1 MSGLLPEMIDP
12 IRFAR
17 TGQVIKGVIPMQQ
30 MNRLAE
36 IVNTGD
42 SAVEV
47 DLRFSFNE
55 RGQCLMEGEMAACV
69 DLPCQRCLRM
79 MRYPVRVRIKMAACK
94 VGREDELADGV
105 DPLPTENGRLNLFL
119 LAEDEIIL
127 GLPIV
132 AMHPL
137 NECAVG
143 EDYKKDVLIADH
155 EPKEETQRPF
165 AGLAE
170 MLAKQKGGREEI

>member
-12 IRFAR
+12 IRLAR
-17 TGQVIKGVIPMQQ
+17 TGQLIKGVIPMQQ

-36 IVNTGD
+36 IVNAGD

-55 RGQCLMEGEMAACV
+55 RRQCLMVGEIAAGV

-79 MRYPVRVRIKMAACK
+79 MPYPIRVRVNMAACK
-94 VGREDELADGV
+94 AGREDELPEGFDQ
-105 DPLPTENGRLNLFL
+105 LPTENGRLNLFQ
-119 LAEDEIIL
+119 LAEDELIL

-137 NECAVG
+137 DACGVDQ
-143 EDYKKDVLIADH
+143 DYKNDVLIADH

-170 MLAKQKGGREEI
+170 MLARQKGEGE